1 MDSVECG
8 WCRGGK
14 GQRKKFKNMVAVV
27 GIEMGERVKV
37 AGKVHLGSYG
47 MEEEETYFVV
57 GRIFGWSVSDCLAKR
72 SPFFNLLTALSP
84 PFCKKGRPFFRHFSP
99 FLAFSKG
106 GKFPLE
112 HSVNDVDVDV
122 VLEM

>member
-1 MDSVECG
+1 MP
-8 WCRGGK
+8 
-14 GQRKKFKNMVAVV
+14 
-27 GIEMGERVKV
+27 
-37 AGKVHLGSYG
+37 LGSYG
-47 MEEEETYFVV
+47 VKEEETYFVV

-99 FLAFSKG
+99 FLFSCLFFVAVDAISRPFSKG

>member
-27 GIEMGERVKV
+27 GIEMKERVKV

-57 GRIFGWSVSDCLAKR
+57 GRILVGRC
-72 SPFFNLLTALSP
+72 PIALQ
-84 PFCKKGRPFFRHFSP
+84 KGRLFST
-99 FLAFSKG
+99 F
-106 GKFPLE
+106 
-112 HSVNDVDVDV
+112 
-122 VLEM
+122 